1 MEPRQEAHKRMSTKR
16 LDRLSEVIIDTLKTL
31 SGEQQKLTPGTLSEA
46 LRGREDFWRLLD
58 ANGKSTATRAMN
70 RDPDAGLAAPALLAP
85 AQTDA
90 GHGDLTAEAS
100 ASSPDGITGLSG
112 FYRKSVLTLIA
123 LAQENE
129 NRNLS
134 DSLDQLRLLILG
146 NCLDL
151 GTLNDSLQ
159 QIKNAIL
166 KEAPDSATTAGT
178 RTPGGPSFWSFWQ
191 RRSKPH
197 KDDALSEDLLLY
209 VQRLQSTFLAITD
222 ELQFG
227 LGEGQQE
234 RFADI
239 KGRFASSRDFEML
252 LAPTDDLIG
261 LIQAYIKRAAQQR
274 DEIASFVKELGTGLL
289 EMEKQLITSLTH
301 TQETYEFNSEF
312 NSSLQGQLEDIKAS
326 FSISKSFEEI
336 RSFVLG
342 KLKAIRTALESK
354 RKQDESYLQ
363 NAHEKMGD
371 LQKGFERM
379 KKEVG
384 QVQKKTKILEQEIL
398 LDNLTGIY
406 NRRAYE
412 LRIREEISRFQR
424 YGQPFSLVLFDI
436 DHFKK
441 VNDQFGHQAGDKCL
455 REIAT
460 RIRPSLRDSDFLAR
474 YGGEEFIIILP
485 GTGEEDAHRVA
496 EKIRSL
502 IEKTRFV
509 YQGAEVPVTI
519 SLGVTQVQSSDQDSE
534 LPFRRVDAAM
544 YQAKKEGRNRTHRM

>member
-1 MEPRQEAHKRMSTKR
+1 M
-16 LDRLSEVIIDTLKTL
+16 
-31 SGEQQKLTPGTLSEA
+31 
-46 LRGREDFWRLLD
+46 
-58 ANGKSTATRAMN
+58 
-70 RDPDAGLAAPALLAP
+70 
-85 AQTDA
+85 
-90 GHGDLTAEAS
+90 
-100 ASSPDGITGLSG
+100 
-112 FYRKSVLTLIA
+112 
-123 LAQENE
+123 
-129 NRNLS
+129 
-134 DSLDQLRLLILG
+134 
-146 NCLDL
+146 
-151 GTLNDSLQ
+151 
-159 QIKNAIL
+159 
-166 KEAPDSATTAGT
+166 
-178 RTPGGPSFWSFWQ
+178 
-191 RRSKPH
+191 
-197 KDDALSEDLLLY
+197 
-209 VQRLQSTFLAITD
+209 QRLQSTFLAITD

-239 KGRFASSRDFEML
+239 KGRFESSRDFEML

-379 KKEVG
+379 KKEIG

-455 REIAT
+455 REIAA